1 MPDLRMRDVN
11 GWTLLAA
18 VLVTTGIVIIV
29 VSLLSSSSSPNSD
42 NPAQRSNQS
51 AVEPV
56 PPINPED
63 VDPQPA
69 ATDKPVNPTDPF
81 AISFGKSARREV
93 TLRVRGNGSVNV
105 AVSYRDDKQSS
116 KRVINRAYSTTR
128 VFKGRYPMGMV
139 AIQIPGNLPGSAS
152 RASCTIEIDGVEVSK
167 RSTTEAGALVY
178 CIG

>member
-1 MPDLRMRDVN
+1 M
-11 GWTLLAA
+11 A
-18 VLVTTGIVIIV
+18 LVVAGIVIIV
-29 VSLLSSSSSPNSD
+29 VALLNGSSSSTSVDPRLSK
-42 NPAQRSNQS
+42 PG

-56 PPINPED
+56 EPINPED
-63 VDPQPA
+63 VEKRPD
-69 ATDKPVNPTDPF
+69 TKVKKVDPTDPF

-93 TLRVRGNGSVNV
+93 TLRVTGNGSVNV

-139 AIQIPGNLPGSAS
+139 AIQIPGKLPGSAS
-152 RASCTIEIDGVEVSK
+152 RASCTIEIDGVEVST

>member
-1 MPDLRMRDVN
+1 M
-11 GWTLLAA
+11 
-18 VLVTTGIVIIV
+18 VLVVAGIVIIV
-29 VSLLSSSSSPNSD
+29 VALLNGSSSSTSD
-42 NPAQRSNQS
+42 DPRLSKPG

-56 PPINPED
+56 EPINPED
-63 VDPQPA
+63 VEKRPD
-69 ATDKPVNPTDPF
+69 TKVKKVDPTDPF

-93 TLRVRGNGSVNV
+93 TLRVTGNGSVNV

-139 AIQIPGNLPGSAS
+139 AIQIPGKLPGSAS
-152 RASCTIEIDGVEVSK
+152 RASCTIEIDGVEVST

>member
-1 MPDLRMRDVN
+1 MPDVN
-11 GWTLLAA
+11 RWTILAM
-18 VLVTTGIVIIV
+18 VLVAAGVVIIV
-29 VSLLSSSSSPNSD
+29 VALLNGSSSSTSD
-42 NPAQRSNQS
+42 DPRLSS
-51 AVEPV
+51 KPSGVEPV
-56 PPINPED
+56 EPINPED
-63 VDPQPA
+63 VDKRPD
-69 ATDKPVNPTDPF
+69 TKVKKVDPTDPF